1 MFYFDPTYLLWVAL
15 PAMLLSLLVQGRL
28 KSTFA
33 KWSRVPNSERYTG
46 MQVAQMIFNR
56 TSLNTIPLEPT
67 AGALTDHY
75 DPRANVVRLS
85 EPVCTQPSVASMAI
99 AAHELGH
106 VQQYQ
111 TGSPMIAARSF
122 LLPALQFT
130 PTISY
135 MAFMLGFALSL
146 VGLMWIGV
154 FFFGV
159 VVVFSLLTVP
169 IEIDASRRGLKLL
182 EDAGL
187 LDTPEERQGAR
198 QMLGAAGWTYI
209 AAAATSLMQLL
220 YYVSLVKRS
229 GRSRY

>member
-1 MFYFDPTYLLWVAL
+1 MFFYDPIYLLWVML
-15 PAMLLSLLVQGRL
+15 PTMLISMLVQGRL
-28 KSTFA
+28 KSAFA

-46 MQVAQMIFNR
+46 MQVAQTIFNR
-56 TSLNTIPLEPT
+56 TSLNAIPLEPT
-67 AGALTDHY
+67 RGALTDHY

-85 EPVCTQPSVASMAI
+85 EPVCAEASIASMAI

-135 MAFMLGFALSL
+135 MAFFLGLMFGMA
-146 VGLMWIGV
+146 GLMWIGV
-154 FFFGV
+154 LMFGLMVFFSV
-159 VVVFSLLTVP
+159 LTVP

-220 YYVSLVKRS
+220 YYVSLTRRS
-229 GRSRY
+229 SRRY

>member
-1 MFYFDPTYLLWVAL
+1 MFFYDPTYLLWVML
-15 PAMLLSLLVQGRL
+15 PTMLISMLVQGRL
-28 KSTFA
+28 KSAFA
-33 KWSRVPNSERYTG
+33 RWSQVPNSERYTG
-46 MQVAQMIFNR
+46 MQVAQTIFNR
-56 TSLNTIPLEPT
+56 TSLKSIPLEPT
-67 AGALTDHY
+67 RGSLTDHY
-75 DPRANVVRLS
+75 DPRTNVVRLS
-85 EPVCTQPSVASMAI
+85 EPVCAQPSIASMAI

-135 MAFMLGFALSL
+135 MAFLLGFMFGM

-154 FFFGV
+154 LMFGLM
-159 VVVFSLLTVP
+159 VVFSLLTVP

-220 YYVSLVKRS
+220 YYVSLTQ
-229 GRSRY
+229 RSRRRY